1 MKIYKMWKDYESE
14 SMNEKDLLNFALDL
28 WKDGQIRVTSHWD
41 EEIQKTMTRYSIVV
55 SEDV

>member
-14 SMNEKDLLNFALDL
+14 SINEKDLLNFALDL
-28 WKDGQIRVTSHWD
+28 WKSGQIRVTSHWD

>member
-1 MKIYKMWKDYESE
+1 MWKDYESE

-28 WKDGQIRVTSHWD
+28 WKSGQIRVTSHWD